1 MPGLAGMG
9 QKTGVQRTQRAGMG
23 QTRGGKRLGRA
34 VLHAVLGRIKI
45 PPRTF
50 CSLRS
55 VSELSVLDCSVW
67 MLATPR
73 SVATAKS
80 HQGQANTI
88 QHFARPSQ
96 HFARLRNHYKRLQ
109 PALYKEDPKA
119 SGSTVHEH
127 ICCSDC

>member
-1 MPGLAGMG
+1 MG

-23 QTRGGKRLGRA
+23 HKWGVKRLGRA

-67 MLATPR
+67 MLASPR

-80 HQGQANTI
+80 HQGQANTL
-88 QHFARPSQ
+88 Q
-96 HFARLRNHYKRLQ
+96 HFARLRNHYIRPQ
-109 PALYKEDPKA
+109 PTYYKVDPKA
-119 SGSTVHEH
+119 KRLN
-127 ICCSDC
+127 CS